1 MSKTNNNINLKDGI
15 YMNLIAVKGGVAY
28 PAGRLSLGELSE
40 TLTIALMNGIE
51 KSICDTMENNI
62 KLAADKAEC
71 KTETEG
77 NKDD

>member
-1 MSKTNNNINLKDGI
+1 MSKTNNKVNLKDGI
-15 YMNLIAVKGGVAY
+15 DMNLIAVKGGVAY

-62 KLAADKAEC
+62 KLAADKAESR
-71 KTETEG
+71 TEIES
-77 NKDD
+77 NKDE